1 MENVIIVRF
10 GEINLKGK
18 NKRFFENKLIKHIRN
33 NVKGIENVHLYQEY
47 SRVYIKSEKKD
58 QPEIIDKVRKVFGIV
73 SLSTAKCIR
82 TDFEI
87 IKMTALEELKNRL
100 EQDRFQSFKIVTK
113 RANKK
118 FPLDSMEVNS
128 SIGEYL
134 LDQLG
139 DKVHVD
145 VHNPDVV
152 IRVEIRD
159 KTYLSSDHYKAYGGL
174 PLETNGSAL
183 LLLSGGIDSPVAGWI
198 MAKRG
203 VKVHAVHFHSY
214 PFTSERAQEKIM
226 DLAKELSMYIG
237 EFKIFSVN
245 LLNIQKS
252 ISEFCQEE
260 EMTIISRRFMTRI
273 AQEIAKKYHFD
284 ALITGDN
291 IGQVASQTMESL
303 RVVTEVAEM
312 PIFRPLIA
320 FDKEDIVKIA
330 KDINTYEI
338 SIQPF
343 EDCCSVFLPKRPL
356 IKPRLD
362 FIKASEEKLDVN
374 GLISEA
380 LENLEEETIVF
391 ELE

>member
-1 MENVIIVRF
+1 MVNVIIVRF
-10 GEINLKGK
+10 GEINLKGN
-18 NKRFFENKLIKHIRN
+18 NKRFFEDKLIKHIKN
-33 NVKGIENVHLYQEY
+33 NIKGIEGVHLYKEY
-47 SRVYIKSEKKD
+47 GRVYIESAKKD
-58 QPEIIDKVRKVFGIV
+58 QEEIIEKVRKVFGIV
-73 SLSTAKCIR
+73 SLSTAKRIK
-82 TDFEI
+82 TDFET
-87 IKMTALEELKNRL
+87 IKQTALEELGSRL
-100 EQDRFQSFKIVTK
+100 QQDNIKSFKVVTK

-118 FPLDSMEVNS
+118 FPLDSMEINS
-128 SIGEYL
+128 GVGEYL
-134 LDQLG
+134 LKHFE

-152 IRVEIRD
+152 IRLEVRD
-159 KTYLSSDHYKAYGGL
+159 KTYISSDNYPAYGGL
-174 PLETNGSAL
+174 PLETNGAAL

-237 EFKIFSVN
+237 EFKVFSVN

-252 ISEFCQEE
+252 IGKYCQDE

-273 AQEIAKKYHFD
+273 AQEIAKKNHYS
-284 ALITGDN
+284 AMITGDN

-303 RVVTEVAEM
+303 QVVTKVSEM

-320 FDKEDIVKIA
+320 FDKEDIIKIA

-338 SIQPF
+338 SIKPF

-362 FIKASEEKLDVN
+362 FIEASEKNLNVEALVN
-374 GLISEA
+374 EA
-380 LENLEEETIVF
+380 LENMEEKTITF
-391 ELE
+391 ELD

>member
-58 QPEIIDKVRKVFGIV
+58 QQEIIDKVRKVFGIV
-73 SLSTAKCIR
+73 SLSTAKCIK
-82 TDFEI
+82 TDFEK
-87 IKMTALEELKNRL
+87 IKEAALEELKNRV
-100 EQDRFQSFKIVTK
+100 EKDRIRSFKIVTK

-118 FPLDSMEVNS
+118 FPLDSMEVS
-128 SIGEYL
+128 SAVGEYL

-145 VHNPDVV
+145 VHNPDAV

-214 PFTSERAQEKIM
+214 PFTSERAQEKVM

-245 LLNIQKS
+245 LLSIQKS

-303 RVVTEVAEM
+303 QVVTEVSEM

-362 FIKASEEKLDVN
+362 FIKASEEKLDVEDLVN
-374 GLISEA
+374 KA
-380 LENLEEETIVF
+380 LENLEEKTIAF

>member
-18 NKRFFENKLIKHIRN
+18 NKRFFESKLIKHIKN
-33 NVKGIENVHLYQEY
+33 NIKGIEGVYVYQEY
-47 SRVYIKSEKKD
+47 SRVYIKCKKED
-58 QPEIIDKVRKVFGIV
+58 QGEIIDKVRKVFGIV
-73 SLSTAKCIR
+73 SLSTAKSIES
-82 TDFEI
+82 DI
-87 IKMTALEELKNRL
+87 NLIKRTALDELK
-100 EQDRFQSFKIVTK
+100 DRVEKDGVHSFKVVTK

-118 FPLDSMEVNS
+118 FPLNSMEINS
-128 SIGEYL
+128 SLGEYL
-134 LDQLG
+134 LEQLG
-139 DKVHVD
+139 DKVYVD
-145 VHNPDVV
+145 VHNPDAV
-152 IRVEIRD
+152 IKVEIRD
-159 KTYLSSDHYKAYGGL
+159 KTYVSSDHYPAYGGL

-183 LLLSGGIDSPVAGWI
+183 LMLSGGIDSPVAGWL

-203 VKVHAVHFHSY
+203 VKVHGVHFHSY

-245 LLNIQKS
+245 LLDIQKS
-252 ISEFCQEE
+252 INEYCQEE

-303 RVVTEVAEM
+303 RVVTEVTEM

-320 FDKEDIVKIA
+320 YDKEEIVKIS
-330 KDINTYEI
+330 KEINTYDI

-362 FIKASEEKLDVN
+362 FIKASEEKLDVE
-374 GLISEA
+374 GLVNDA
-380 LENLEEETIVF
+380 LANMKQETIAF

>member
-18 NKRFFENKLIKHIRN
+18 NKGFFESKLIKHIKN
-33 NVKGIENVHLYQEY
+33 NIRGIENVTVYQEY
-47 SRVYIKSEKKD
+47 SRVYIKSKKED
-58 QPEIIDKVRKVFGIV
+58 QGEIIDKVRKVFGIV
-73 SLSTAKCIR
+73 SLSTAKCIESDLAR
-82 TDFEI
+82 
-87 IKMTALEELKNRL
+87 IKETALKELKERIDQ
-100 EQDRFQSFKIVTK
+100 ERIHSFKVVTK

-118 FPLDSMEVNS
+118 FPLNSMEVS
-128 SIGEYL
+128 SSLGEYL

-145 VHNPDVV
+145 VHNPDAV
-152 IRVEIRD
+152 IKVEIRNR
-159 KTYLSSDHYKAYGGL
+159 TYISSDHYPAYGGL

-183 LLLSGGIDSPVAGWI
+183 LMLSGGIDSPVAGWI

-203 VKVHAVHFHSY
+203 VKVHGVHFHSY

-252 ISEFCQEE
+252 ISKYCQEE

-273 AQEIAKKYHFD
+273 AQEIAKQHHFD

-303 RVVTEVAEM
+303 RVVTEVTEI

-320 FDKEDIVKIA
+320 FDKEDIVKIS

-356 IKPRLD
+356 IKPRID
-362 FIKASEEKLDVN
+362 FIKASETNLDID
-374 GLISEA
+374 GLINEA
-380 LENLEEETIVF
+380 LENMEEEIITF

>member
-18 NKRFFENKLIKHIRN
+18 NKRFFESKLIKHIKN
-33 NVKGIENVHLYQEY
+33 NIKGIEEVAVYQEY
-47 SRVYIKSEKKD
+47 SRVYIKSREED
-58 QPEIIDKVRKVFGIV
+58 QGEIIDKVRKVFGIV
-73 SLSTAKCIR
+73 SLSTAKCIK
-82 TDFEI
+82 TDFDL
-87 IKMTALEELKNRL
+87 IKETALKELKERR
-100 EQDRFQSFKIVTK
+100 EEEGIQSFKIVTK

-118 FPLDSMEVNS
+118 FPMSSMEIS
-128 SIGEYL
+128 SAVGEHL
-134 LDQLG
+134 LQKFG
-139 DKVHVD
+139 DSIHVD
-145 VHNPDVV
+145 VHKPDAV
-152 IRVEIRD
+152 IKVEIRD
-159 KTYLSSDHYKAYGGL
+159 KTYISSDHYPAYGGL

-183 LLLSGGIDSPVAGWI
+183 LMLSGGIDSPVAGWL

-203 VKVHAVHFHSY
+203 VKVHGVHFHSY

-237 EFKIFSVN
+237 EFKIFNVN

-252 ISEFCQEE
+252 INEFCEEE

-273 AQEIAKKYHFD
+273 AQEIAKKYNFD

-303 RVVTEVAEM
+303 KVVTEVTEM

-320 FDKEDIVKIA
+320 YDKEDIIKIS
-330 KDINTYEI
+330 KEINTYDI

-356 IKPRLD
+356 IKPRLE
-362 FIKASEEKLDVN
+362 FIKASEEKLDVER
-374 GLISEA
+374 LVDEA
-380 LENLEEETIVF
+380 IANLEEETIAF

>member
-18 NKRFFENKLIKHIRN
+18 NKRFFENKLLKHIRN
-33 NVKGIENVHLYQEY
+33 NIKGIEDVSVYQEY
-47 SRVYIKSEKKD
+47 SRIYIKSHKKD

-73 SLSTAKCIR
+73 SLSTAKCIE
-82 TDFEI
+82 TDFDK
-87 IKMTALEELKNRL
+87 IKKTALEELKNRI
-100 EQDRFQSFKIVTK
+100 EKDRVHSFKVVTK

-118 FPLDSMEVNS
+118 FPIKSMEVNS
-128 SIGEYL
+128 SVGEYL
-134 LDQLG
+134 LEQLG

-145 VHNPDVV
+145 VHNPDVE
-152 IRVEIRD
+152 IKVEIRN
-159 KTYLSSDHYKAYGGL
+159 KTYISSDHYKAHGGL

-252 ISEFCQEE
+252 IREFCQEE

-273 AQEIAKKYHFD
+273 AQEIAKKNYFD

-303 RVVTEVAEM
+303 KVVTDVSEI

-320 FDKEDIVKIA
+320 FDKEDIVKIS
-330 KDINTYEI
+330 KEINTYEI

-362 FIKASEEKLDVN
+362 FIKASEEKLDVE
-374 GLISEA
+374 GLVNEA
-380 LENLEEETIVF
+380 LDNMEEEIIAF